1 MKKRSVATKKALA
14 LLMFMT
20 IAAGLT
26 GCAPKNADVP
36 LSGADEAVI
45 NDIVKLNNDGYAVE
59 KKGKSEKTSEA
70 SNEIYVET
78 AAKEAFPDQSNVSES
93 SASYITR
100 ENDKWKFFKFDGD
113 HSKKIGIRNADY
125 LEVKSNEL
133 CLSDFE
139 YSPNVEVLVIGELS
153 SNDLSGI
160 ENFPNIKRLKIDQG
174 THISDISDIV
184 KCQNIEILTFHLTD
198 PANDYSYLGELVN
211 LKKLRVILTGDD
223 NDKEYKAI
231 NIESIGS
238 CQNLE
243 VLALQHFYMDNM
255 DFLKPLKN
263 LKTLNYMTTC
273 QESMDISPLLGMEK
287 LEELVITHYNSDD
300 ISVFLR
306 LDSLKILEI
315 YGNEYSQESIDKLT
329 EAFSGRDIVI

>member
-1 MKKRSVATKKALA
+1 MKNTASKRTLAAVISLALA
-14 LLMFMT
+14 
-20 IAAGLT
+20 ASLT
-26 GCAPKNADVP
+26 ACAPMNSDTRRSDTESEL
-36 LSGADEAVI
+36 LSEVFPETDAELRDDEENIETTVTA
-45 NDIVKLNNDGYAVE
+45 E
-59 KKGKSEKTSEA
+59 
-70 SNEIYVET
+70 EITEI
-78 AAKEAFPDQSNVSES
+78 

-100 ENDKWKFFKFDGD
+100 ENDKWKFFEFDGN
-113 HSKKIGIRNADY
+113 HSKKIDIENADS

-231 NIESIGS
+231 NIESISS

-306 LDSLKILEI
+306 LDSLKRLEI
-315 YGNEYSQESIDKLT
+315 YGDEYSQESIDKLN
-329 EAFSGRDIVI
+329 EAFSDRKIEIDNGHNI

>member
-1 MKKRSVATKKALA
+1 
-14 LLMFMT
+14 MT
-20 IAAGLT
+20 A
-26 GCAPKNADVP
+26 
-36 LSGADEAVI
+36 E
-45 NDIVKLNNDGYAVE
+45 
-59 KKGKSEKTSEA
+59 
-70 SNEIYVET
+70 EITEI
-78 AAKEAFPDQSNVSES
+78 

-139 YSPNVEVLVIGELS
+139 YSPNVEDLVISELS

-160 ENFPNIKRLKIDQG
+160 ENFPNIKRLVIDHG

-184 KCQNIEILTFHLTD
+184 RCKNIEILTFHLTD

-211 LKKLRVILTGDD
+211 LKELRVILTGDD
-223 NDKEYKAI
+223 NDKEYKAV
-231 NIESIGS
+231 NIESISS
-238 CQNLE
+238 CKNLE
-243 VLALQHFYMDNM
+243 VLGLQHFYMDNM

-263 LKTLNYMTTC
+263 LKTLNFMTTC

-287 LEELVITHYNSDD
+287 LEDLVITHCNSDD
-300 ISVFLR
+300 VSVFLQ
-306 LDSLKILEI
+306 LDSLKRLEI
-315 YGNEYSQESIDKLT
+315 YGDEYSQESIDKLN
-329 EAFSGRDIVI
+329 EAFSGRDIVV

>member
-1 MKKRSVATKKALA
+1 MKNTASKRTLAAVISLALA
-14 LLMFMT
+14 
-20 IAAGLT
+20 ASLT
-26 GCAPKNADVP
+26 ACAPMNSDTRRSDTESEL
-36 LSGADEAVI
+36 LSEVFPETDAELRDDEENIETTVTA
-45 NDIVKLNNDGYAVE
+45 E
-59 KKGKSEKTSEA
+59 
-70 SNEIYVET
+70 EITEI
-78 AAKEAFPDQSNVSES
+78 

-125 LEVKSNEL
+125 LEVKSNKL

-139 YSPNVEVLVIGELS
+139 YSPNVEDLVISELS

-160 ENFPNIKRLKIDQG
+160 ENFPNIKCLKIDQG

-198 PANDYSYLGELVN
+198 PANDYSYLGELEN

-231 NIESIGS
+231 NIESISS

-263 LKTLNYMTTC
+263 LKTLNFMTTC

-287 LEELVITHYNSDD
+287 LEDLVITHCNSDD
-300 ISVFLR
+300 VSVFLQ
-306 LDSLKILEI
+306 LDSLKRLEI
-315 YGNEYSQESIDKLT
+315 YGDEYSQESIDKLN
-329 EAFSGRDIVI
+329 EAFSGRDIVV